1 MIFSRICVNN
11 NGDSSSFLDD
21 SEEMMD
27 ATKRILLFASLCTKR
42 TLDLNNS
49 IFCRWDAADDAKA
62 LPAITKLADLALP
75 LSSVLEM

>member
-1 MIFSRICVNN
+1 MVFSRICVNN

-27 ATKRILLFASLCTKR
+27 ATKRIVWLFNEYIFCILGRGYTLSDDLLLFASLCTKR

-49 IFCRWDAADDAKA
+49 IFCRRDAVD
-62 LPAITKLADLALP
+62 
-75 LSSVLEM
+75 